1 MRTTIQTM
9 RIRFQSTHPHGV
21 RLNPDQQHRNTRI
34 CFNPRTHTGCDTQ
47 GCTNAMP
54 PFLFQ
59 STHPHGVRRPKTW
72 SIITYNSFNPRTHTG
87 CDHGA
92 ELPSPAYEV
101 SIHAPTRGATLPND
115 VMLEFSKFQSTHP
128 HGVRL
133 ISLSDVVRPLV
144 FQSTHPHGVRLLR
157 MEVSVCSPMFQSTH
171 PHGVRRRSLYF
182 VCVQLVFQSTH
193 PHGVRHK
200 HCYKY

>member
-1 MRTTIQTM
+1 MADCKVSIHAPTRGATSQSETHLEVFEFQSTHPHGVRPMRTTIQTM

-133 ISLSDVVRPLV
+133 R
-144 FQSTHPHGVRLLR
+144 TYHLR
-157 MEVSVCSPMFQSTH
+157 QAEREFQSTH
-171 PHGVRRRSLYF
+171 PHGVRR
-182 VCVQLVFQSTH
+182 
-193 PHGVRHK
+193 
-200 HCYKY
+200 